1 LHENLE
7 ISMFY
12 PVNFENKTG
21 FDRIR
26 EMLRNNCLCDLG
38 VGHVNAMC
46 MTDSHEKIV
55 QLLDESAEFRDIC
68 LYEESFPVDNYLDVT
83 QYLKKASVEGAFL
96 EAEEVFS
103 LKKSLEAI
111 KSVLRFF
118 KVHEEKEKY
127 PVLRKLAGKV
137 NYFPFVL
144 EKIDAIL
151 TRTGRIKDNASSELR
166 NIRKEIIQKHSHVN
180 KRLESILK
188 GAQQSG
194 IAESD
199 AALTLRNGRLVI
211 PVSATNK
218 RRISGFIHDESA
230 TGKTVFIEPSDVV
243 ELNNEI
249 KELEYAEQRE
259 IIKILTRFTDTI
271 RPYLDDLDQA
281 YSFLG
286 YIDFLRAKTLFAVR
300 TQAIRPEVND
310 ICEFRWIRA
319 VHPLLYLSHQKIKKD
334 VVPLDIRLNEKDRI
348 LVISGPNAGG
358 KSVCLQTVGLLQY
371 MMQCGMLVPMNID
384 SSMGIFSKIFID
396 IGDEQSLEND
406 LSTYSSHLLNL
417 KYFIRHADPKTLIL
431 IDEFGSGTEP
441 MLGGAIAEAFL
452 ERINQHEVYGVI
464 TTHYANLKHYASSA
478 RGIINGAMLFDTA
491 HIKPLFR
498 LEIGKPGSSFAIDI
512 ARKIGVPEDILKNAS
527 DRIGQEHIR
536 FDKHL
541 REIIR
546 DKRYW
551 EEKRNRIR
559 IAEKKLQSVIDQ
571 YAEELKNAKKQQKE
585 IVAQARQQAEELLS
599 GVNREIENTIRVIR
613 ESQADKEKTKAAR
626 KSLETLRSRLNSK
639 DNSEDRILEEKIK
652 RAGELRKKLG
662 ADESPEEL
670 RKKTKEDGK
679 IKTGDKVRIV
689 NQETIG
695 EVLDVNGSSIMVAF
709 GNMITTVRE
718 VRLMKVGE
726 EELGKQVASST
737 KSSFGYNL
745 SERKLNFKPDID
757 IRGKR
762 ADEAIEIVKKLVDE
776 AVMVSVHDLRIL
788 HGKGNGILRQ
798 VIRDYLHT
806 IDLVKSCRD
815 EHVERGGAGITVV
828 ELDF

>member
-1 LHENLE
+1 ML
-7 ISMFY
+7 Y
-12 PVNFENKTG
+12 PENFENKTG

-26 EMLRNNCLCDLG
+26 EMVRKNCLCDLG
-38 VGHVNAMC
+38 VCHVNAMQ
-46 MTDSHEKIV
+46 MTDAHERIT
-55 QLLDESAEFRDIC
+55 QLLDETAEFRDIC
-68 LYEESFPVDNYLDVT
+68 LYEENFPVDNYLDVT
-83 QYLKKASVEGAFL
+83 QSLKKARIEGTFL
-96 EAEEVFS
+96 ETEEVFN

-111 KSVLRFF
+111 KSVLQFF
-118 KVHEEKEKY
+118 KVREEKEKY
-127 PVLRKLAGKV
+127 PVLRKLAENV
-137 NYFPFVL
+137 NYFPFIL
-144 EKIDAIL
+144 EKINTIL
-151 TRTGRIKDNASSELR
+151 TKTGRIKDNASAELLK
-166 NIRKEIIQKHSHVN
+166 IRKEIVQKHSSVN
-180 KRLESILK
+180 KRIESILK
-188 GAQQSG
+188 SAQQSG

-211 PVSATNK
+211 PVTATNK

-230 TGKTVFIEPSDVV
+230 TGKTVYIEPSDVV

-259 IIKILTRFTDTI
+259 IIKILTRLTDAV
-271 RPYLDDLDQA
+271 RPYLDDLDLA

-286 YIDFLRAKTLFAVR
+286 YIDFLRAKTLFAIKTGSV
-300 TQAIRPEVND
+300 RPEIKNAQQ
-310 ICEFRWIRA
+310 FRWIKA
-319 VHPLLYLSHQKIKKD
+319 IHPLLYLSHQKIKKE

-371 MMQCGMLVPMNID
+371 MMQCGMLVPMDID
-384 SSMGIFSKIFID
+384 SCMGIFSKIFID

-406 LSTYSSHLLNL
+406 LSTYSSHLFNL
-417 KYFIRHADPKTLIL
+417 KYFIRHADSGTLIL

-441 MLGGAIAEAFL
+441 MLGGALAEAFL
-452 ERINQHEVYGVI
+452 ERINRQEVYGVI

-478 RGIINGAMLFDTA
+478 KGIINGAMLFDTA
-491 HIKPLFR
+491 RIKPLFR

-571 YAEELKNAKKQQKE
+571 YTDELKNAKKQQKE
-585 IVAQARQQAEELLS
+585 IVAQARQQAGELLA
-599 GVNREIENTIRVIR
+599 GINKEIEKTIRVIR
-613 ESQADKEKTKAAR
+613 ETQADKEKTRAAR
-626 KSLETLRSRLNSK
+626 KNLEAFRNKLENK
-639 DNSEDRILEEKIK
+639 DDPENKILEEKII
-652 RAGELRKKLG
+652 RAERLRKKLG
-662 ADESPEEL
+662 ADETQEEL
-670 RKKTKEDGK
+670 RNKSKVERE
-679 IKTGDKVRIV
+679 IKTGDKVRII
-689 NQETIG
+689 NQEAVG
-695 EVLDVNGSSIMVAF
+695 EVLDVSGDSIMVAF

-718 VRLMKVGE
+718 VRLLKVGE
-726 EELGKQVASST
+726 DELKKQPAVSAQTSH
-737 KSSFGYNL
+737 GYNL
-745 SERKLNFKPDID
+745 SERKLHFKPDID
-757 IRGKR
+757 VRGKR
-762 ADEAIEIVKKLVDE
+762 AEEAIEIVKKLVDE

-798 VIRDYLHT
+798 VIRDYLQT
-806 IDLVKSCRD
+806 IDVVKSCKD
-815 EHVERGGAGITVV
+815 EHVDRGGAGITLV

>member
-1 LHENLE
+1 
-7 ISMFY
+7 MFY
-12 PVNFENKTG
+12 PENFENKTG
-21 FDRIR
+21 FGRIR
-26 EMLRNNCLCDLG
+26 EMLRKNCLCDLG
-38 VGHVNAMC
+38 VCHVNAMH
-46 MTDSHEKIV
+46 MTDSYEKIV
-55 QLLDESAEFRDIC
+55 QQLDETAEFRDIC
-68 LYEESFPVDNYLDVT
+68 LYEDNFPVDNYLDVT
-83 QYLKKASVEGAFL
+83 RCLKKARVEGSFL
-96 EAEEVFS
+96 EAEEVFG

-118 KVHEEKEKY
+118 KAHEEKEKY

-151 TRTGRIKDNASSELR
+151 TKTGRIKDNASSDLR

-188 GAQQSG
+188 AAQQSG

-259 IIKILTRFTDTI
+259 VIKILTRFTDTI

-286 YIDFLRAKTLFAVR
+286 YIDFLRAKALFAVR
-300 TQAIRPEVND
+300 IQAIRPEINEAR
-310 ICEFRWIRA
+310 EFRWIRA
-319 VHPLLYLSHQKIKKD
+319 VHPLLYLAHQKIKKE

-452 ERINQHEVYGVI
+452 ERINQHEVFGVI
-464 TTHYANLKHYASSA
+464 TTHYANLKHYASSV

-498 LEIGKPGSSFAIDI
+498 LEMGKPGSSFAIDI
-512 ARKIGVPEDILKNAS
+512 ARKIGVPEEILKNAS
-527 DRIGQEHIR
+527 ERIGQEHIR

-546 DKRYW
+546 DKKYW

-571 YAEELKNAKKQQKE
+571 YTEELKKAKKQQKE

-599 GVNREIENTIRVIR
+599 GINREIENTIRVIR
-613 ESQADKEKTKAAR
+613 ETQADKEKTKAAR
-626 KSLETLRSRLNSK
+626 RSLEAFRSRLNSK
-639 DNSEDRILEEKIK
+639 DDSEDRILEEKIK
-652 RAGELRKKLG
+652 RVEGLRKRLG

-670 RKKTKEDGK
+670 RKETKEDGK

-689 NQETIG
+689 NQEAIG

-709 GNMITTVRE
+709 GNMITTVKE
-718 VRLMKVGE
+718 VRLLKVGG
-726 EELGKQVASST
+726 EELKEHAAASSQ
-737 KSSFGYNL
+737 SSFGYNL

-806 IDLVKSCRD
+806 IDIVKSCRD
-815 EHVERGGAGITVV
+815 EHMERGGAGITVV

>member
-1 LHENLE
+1 
-7 ISMFY
+7 MFY
-12 PVNFENKTG
+12 PANFEYKTG

-26 EMLRNNCLCDLG
+26 EMVRNNCLCELG
-38 VGHVNAMC
+38 VNHVNDMQMA
-46 MTDSHEKIV
+46 DSFEKITRW
-55 QLLDESAEFRDIC
+55 LDETDEFKNIC
-68 LYEESFPVDNYLDVT
+68 VFEENFPVDNYIDVT
-83 QYLKKASVEGAFL
+83 HSLKKARVEGAWL
-96 EAEEVFS
+96 ETEEVFN

-111 KSVLRFF
+111 KSVLHFF
-118 KVHEEKEKY
+118 KNLEEKDKY
-127 PVLRKLAGKV
+127 PVLRKLAGDV

-144 EKIDAIL
+144 EKIDTIL
-151 TRTGRIKDNASSELR
+151 TKTGRLKDNASVDLMR
-166 NIRKEIIQKHSHVN
+166 IRKEIVQKQSNVN

-188 GAQQSG
+188 TARQSG
-194 IAESD
+194 IAEPD
-199 AALTLRNGRLVI
+199 ASLTLRNGRLVI
-211 PVSATNK
+211 PVAATNK
-218 RRISGFIHDESA
+218 RKISGFIHDESA
-230 TGKTVFIEPSDVV
+230 TGKTVYIEPSDVV

-249 KELEYAEQRE
+249 KELEYSELRE
-259 IIKILTRFTDTI
+259 IIRILTRFTETI
-271 RPYLDDLDQA
+271 RPYLDDLKQA

-286 YIDFLRAKTLFAVR
+286 YIDFLRAKALFAIK
-300 TQAIRPEVND
+300 TGAARPEIKNAR
-310 ICEFRWIRA
+310 EFSWIEA
-319 VHPLLYLSHQKIKKD
+319 IHPLLYLSHQKLKKE
-334 VVPLDIRLNEKDRI
+334 VVPLDIRLNEKNRI

-371 MMQCGMLVPMNID
+371 MMQCGMLVPVNID

-417 KYFIRHADPKTLIL
+417 KYFIRNADSKTLIL

-452 ERINQHEVYGVI
+452 EQINQLEVYGVV
-464 TTHYANLKHYASSA
+464 TTHYANLKHFASSA

-491 HIKPLFR
+491 QIRPLFR

-527 DRIGQEHIR
+527 DRVGQEHIR

-559 IAEKKLQSVIDQ
+559 IAEKKLRSVIDQ
-571 YAEELKNAKKQQKE
+571 YAEELKNTRIQHKE
-585 IVAQARQQAEELLS
+585 IIAQARKQAEELLA
-599 GVNREIENTIRVIR
+599 GVNKDIEKTIRIIR
-613 ESQADKEKTKAAR
+613 ESQADKEKTKMAR
-626 KSLETLRSRLNSK
+626 KNLEVLRDKLNRK
-639 DNSEDRILEEKIK
+639 DDSENNVLEEKIA
-652 RAGELRKKLG
+652 RAEKLRNKLG
-662 ADESPEEL
+662 AGEQSDKSRIKSKEE
-670 RKKTKEDGK
+670 RK
-679 IKTGDKVRIV
+679 IMTGDKVRLI

-695 EVLDVNGSSIMVAF
+695 EVLDVNGDSIMVVF
-709 GNMITTVRE
+709 GNMITTVKE
-718 VRLMKVGE
+718 VRLLKVSE
-726 EELGKQVASST
+726 DEVKKSAKLSSQT
-737 KSSFGYNL
+737 TYGYDL
-745 SERKLNFKPDID
+745 SERKLNFKQDID

-762 ADEAIEIVKKLVDE
+762 AEEAIEIVKKFIDE
-776 AVMVSVHDLRIL
+776 AVMVSAHDLRIL

-798 VIRDYLHT
+798 VIRDFLQSM
-806 IDLVKSCRD
+806 DVVKSFKD

>member
-1 LHENLE
+1 
-7 ISMFY
+7 MFY
-12 PVNFENKTG
+12 PENFENKTG

-26 EMLRNNCLCDLG
+26 EMVRKNCLCDLG
-38 VGHVNAMC
+38 VCHVNAMH
-46 MTDSHEKIV
+46 MTDAHEKII
-55 QLLDESAEFRDIC
+55 QLLDETAEFRDIC
-68 LYEESFPVDNYLDVT
+68 LHEENFPVDNYIDVT
-83 QYLKKASVEGAFL
+83 PGLKKARIEGAFM
-96 EAEEVFS
+96 EAGEIFN

-111 KSVLRFF
+111 KSILRFF
-118 KVHEEKEKY
+118 KLHEEKGKY
-127 PVLRKLAGKV
+127 SVMRKLAGNI
-137 NYFPFVL
+137 NYFPFIL
-144 EKIDAIL
+144 EKIDTIL
-151 TRTGRIKDNASSELR
+151 AKTGRIKDNASPELLK
-166 NIRKEIIQKHSHVN
+166 IRKEITQKHSLVN

-188 GAQQSG
+188 NAQQSG

-211 PVSATNK
+211 PVAATNK

-230 TGKTVFIEPSDVV
+230 TGKTVYIEPSDVV

-259 IIKILTRFTDTI
+259 IIRILTRFADAI

-286 YIDFLRAKTLFAVR
+286 YIDFLRAKALFAVR
-300 TQAIRPEVND
+300 TGSIRPEIKNTQS
-310 ICEFRWIRA
+310 FNWIKS
-319 VHPLLYLSHQKIKKD
+319 VHPLLYLSHQKIKKE
-334 VVPLDIRLNEKDRI
+334 VVPLDIRLNKKNRI

-371 MMQCGMLVPMNID
+371 MMQCGMLVPMDID
-384 SSMGIFSKIFID
+384 SCMGIFSKIFID

-417 KYFIRHADPKTLIL
+417 KYFIRYADSKTLIL

-452 ERINQHEVYGVI
+452 ERINQQEVYGVI
-464 TTHYANLKHYASSA
+464 TTHYANLKHYASSVQ
-478 RGIINGAMLFDTA
+478 GIINGAMLFDTA
-491 HIKPLFR
+491 HIRPLFR

-512 ARKIGVPEDILKNAS
+512 ARKIGVPEEILKNAS

-559 IAEKKLQSVIDQ
+559 IAEKKLRSVIDQ
-571 YAEELKNAKKQQKE
+571 YTEELKNAKKQQKE
-585 IVAQARQQAEELLS
+585 IVIQARQQAEELLA
-599 GVNREIENTIRVIR
+599 GINKEIEKTIRVIR
-613 ESQADKEKTKAAR
+613 ETQADKEKTKAAR
-626 KSLETLRSRLNSK
+626 KNLEAFRKRLESK
-639 DNSEDRILEEKIK
+639 DDLENKVLEEKI
-652 RAGELRKKLG
+652 AGAEKLRKKLG
-662 ADESPEEL
+662 TDETSEEL
-670 RKKTKEDGK
+670 QGK
-679 IKTGDKVRIV
+679 SKDEREIKTGDKVRIV
-689 NQETIG
+689 NQEAIG
-695 EVLDVNGSSIMVAF
+695 EVLDVSGDSIMVAF
-709 GNMITTVRE
+709 GNMVTTVKE
-718 VRLMKVGE
+718 VRLLKVGE
-726 EELGKQVASST
+726 DEIKRSAANTSRT
-737 KSSFGYNL
+737 TFGY
-745 SERKLNFKPDID
+745 KLTEKKLTFKPDID

-762 ADEAIEIVKKLVDE
+762 AEEAINIVKKLVDE
-776 AVMVSVHDLRIL
+776 AVMVSVHNLRIL

-806 IDLVKSCRD
+806 IDVVKSCKD
-815 EHVERGGAGITVV
+815 EHVDRGGAGITLV

>member
-1 LHENLE
+1 
-7 ISMFY
+7 MFY

-26 EMLRNNCLCDLG
+26 EMVSENCLCDLG
-38 VGHVNAMC
+38 VSHVNAIHMS
-46 MTDSHEKIV
+46 DSAEKIT
-55 QLLDESAEFRDIC
+55 QWLNETNEFMTIC
-68 LYEESFPVDNYLDVT
+68 IHEENFPIDNYLDVT
-83 QYLKKASVEGAFL
+83 PSLKKARVEGAWL
-96 EAEEVFS
+96 DAEEIFN

-118 KVHEEKEKY
+118 KDLEEKDKY
-127 PVLRKLAGKV
+127 PVLRRLASKV

-144 EKIDAIL
+144 EKIDTIL
-151 TRTGRIKDNASSELR
+151 TKTGRIRDNASADLLK
-166 NIRKEIIQKHSHVN
+166 IRKEIFQKRSSVN

-188 GAQQSG
+188 SAQQNG

-199 AALTLRNGRLVI
+199 AALTLRDGRLVI
-211 PVSATNK
+211 PVAATNK
-218 RRISGFIHDESA
+218 RKISGFIHDESA
-230 TGKTVFIEPSDVV
+230 TGKTVYIEPSDVV

-249 KELEYAEQRE
+249 KELEYAEFRE
-259 IIKILTRFTDTI
+259 IIKILTRFTDNI
-271 RPYLDDLDQA
+271 RPYLDDLSQG

-286 YIDFLRAKTLFAVR
+286 YIDFLRAKALFSIKTEAIKPEINN
-300 TQAIRPEVND
+300 TQTFSWIKAI
-310 ICEFRWIRA
+310 
-319 VHPLLYLSHQKIKKD
+319 HPLLFLSHRKINKE
-334 VVPLDIRLNEKDRI
+334 VVPLDIRLNEKNRI

-396 IGDEQSLEND
+396 IGDEQSLEDD

-417 KYFIRHADPKTLIL
+417 KYFVKNADSKTLIL

-452 ERINQHEVYGVI
+452 EQINQLEVYGVI

-491 HIKPLFR
+491 QIRPLFR

-512 ARKIGVPEDILKNAS
+512 ARKIGVPEEILKNAS
-527 DRIGQEHIR
+527 DRIGEEHIR

-571 YAEELKNAKKQQKE
+571 YAGELKNARKQHRE
-585 IVAQARQQAEELLS
+585 IVTQARQHAEDLLA
-599 GVNREIENTIRVIR
+599 GINKEIEKTIRIIR

-626 KSLETLRSRLNSK
+626 KNLEVLRDKLKSK
-639 DNSEDRILEEKIK
+639 DDSENKVLEEKIT
-652 RAGELRKKLG
+652 RAEKLRNKLG
-662 ADESPEEL
+662 ADEQPEEL
-670 RKKTKEDGK
+670 QRKSKDERK
-679 IKTGDKVRIV
+679 IKTGDKVRLV

-695 EVLDVNGSSIMVAF
+695 EVLDVNGDSIMVAF
-709 GNMITTVRE
+709 GNMITTVKE
-718 VRLMKVGE
+718 VRLLKASE
-726 EELGKQVASST
+726 DEAKESAKASSRNA
-737 KSSFGYNL
+737 FGYNL

-762 ADEAIEIVKKLVDE
+762 AEEAIEIVKKFVDE
-776 AVMVSVHDLRIL
+776 AVMVSVRDLRIL
-788 HGKGNGILRQ
+788 HGKGNGILKQ
-798 VIRDYLHT
+798 VIRDFLHT
-806 IDLVKSCRD
+806 MDVVKYCKD
-815 EHVERGGAGITVV
+815 EHVERGGSGITVV

>member
-1 LHENLE
+1 
-7 ISMFY
+7 MYY
-12 PVNFENKTG
+12 PENFEMKTG

-26 EMLRNNCLCDLG
+26 EMVRENCLCDLG
-38 VGHVNAMC
+38 VSHVNAMQ
-46 MTDSHEKIV
+46 MTDSFEIISL
-55 QLLDESAEFRDIC
+55 LLDETAEFRNIC
-68 LYEESFPVDNYLDVT
+68 LYEENFPVDNYLDVT
-83 QYLKKASVEGAFL
+83 QSLKKSRVEGAWL
-96 EAEEVFS
+96 EAEEVFN
-103 LKKSLEAI
+103 LKRSLEAI

-118 KVHEEKEKY
+118 KVHEEKGKY
-127 PVLRKLAGKV
+127 PVLRRLAGNV

-144 EKIDAIL
+144 EKIDTIL
-151 TRTGRIKDNASSELR
+151 TKTGRIKDNASAELSK
-166 NIRKEIIQKHSHVN
+166 IRKEIILKHSQVN

-188 GAQQSG
+188 NAQQSG
-194 IAESD
+194 IAEPD
-199 AALTLRNGRLVI
+199 AALTLRDGRLVI
-211 PVSATNK
+211 PVAAANK
-218 RRISGFIHDESA
+218 RKISGFIHDESA
-230 TGKTVFIEPSDVV
+230 TGKTVYIEPSDVV

-249 KELEYAEQRE
+249 KELEYAELRE

-286 YIDFLRAKTLFAVR
+286 YIDFLRAKALFAIKTESAR
-300 TQAIRPEVND
+300 PEIRNTQA
-310 ICEFRWIRA
+310 FSWIQSI
-319 VHPLLYLSHQKIKKD
+319 HPLLYLSHQKINKE
-334 VVPLDIRLNEKDRI
+334 VVPLDIRLDEQNRI

-417 KYFIRHADPKTLIL
+417 KYFIRHSDSKALIL
-431 IDEFGSGTEP
+431 IDELGSGTEP

-452 ERINQHEVYGVI
+452 ERINQQEVYGVI

-478 RGIINGAMLFDTA
+478 KGVINGAMLFDTA
-491 HIKPLFR
+491 HIRPLFR

-512 ARKIGVPEDILKNAS
+512 ARKIGLPEDILKNAS

-559 IAEKKLQSVIDQ
+559 IAEKKLRSVIDQ
-571 YAEELKNAKKQQKE
+571 YTEELKNAKKQQKE
-585 IVAQARQQAEELLS
+585 IVAQARQQAEELLA
-599 GVNREIENTIRVIR
+599 GINKEIENTIRVIR
-613 ESQADKEKTKAAR
+613 ETQADKEKTKAAR
-626 KSLETLRSRLNSK
+626 KNLEAFRNTLESK
-639 DNSEDRILEEKIK
+639 DDSQNKVLEEKIANAE
-652 RAGELRKKLG
+652 RLRKKLG
-662 ADESPEEL
+662 ADEQPEEL
-670 RKKTKEDGK
+670 RRNLKDDGK

-689 NQETIG
+689 NQEAIG
-695 EVLDVNGSSIMVAF
+695 EVLDVSGDSIMVAF
-709 GNMITTVRE
+709 GNMITTVKE
-718 VRLMKVGE
+718 VRLLKVSEDEVKKSVGF
-726 EELGKQVASST
+726 SSQT
-737 KSSFGYNL
+737 TFGYNL

-762 ADEAIEIVKKLVDE
+762 AEEAIEIVKKFVDE
-776 AVMVSVHDLRIL
+776 AVMVSARDLRIL
-788 HGKGNGILRQ
+788 HGKGDGILRQ

-806 IDLVKSCRD
+806 IDVVKSCKD
-815 EHVERGGAGITVV
+815 ENIERGGAGITLV

>member
-1 LHENLE
+1 M
-7 ISMFY
+7 IY
-12 PVNFENKTG
+12 PENFEDKTG
-21 FDRIR
+21 FGRIR
-26 EMLRNNCLCDLG
+26 ELLRINCLSDLG
-38 VGHVNAMC
+38 VSHVNAMH

-55 QLLDESAEFRDIC
+55 QLLDETNEFRTIC
-68 LYEESFPVDNYLDVT
+68 VHEDTFPIDNYLDVT
-83 QYLKKASVEGAFL
+83 PSLKKARVEGAWL
-96 EAEEVFS
+96 EAEEIHS

-111 KSVLRFF
+111 RSVLRFF
-118 KVHEEKEKY
+118 KDLEEKDKY
-127 PVLRKLAGKV
+127 PVLRRLSGKV

-144 EKIDAIL
+144 EKIDSIL
-151 TRTGRIKDNASSELR
+151 TKTGRIKDNASVDLLK
-166 NIRKEIIQKHSHVN
+166 IRKEIVQKRSFVN

-188 GAQQSG
+188 SAQQSG

-199 AALTLRNGRLVI
+199 ATLTLRDGRLVI
-211 PVSATNK
+211 PVPATNK
-218 RRISGFIHDESA
+218 RRINGFIHDESA
-230 TGKTVFIEPSDVV
+230 SGKTVFIEPSDVV

-249 KELEYAEQRE
+249 KELEYAELRE
-259 IIKILTRFTDTI
+259 IIRILTRFTDSI
-271 RPYLDDLDQA
+271 RPYLDDLSQG

-286 YIDFLRAKTLFAVR
+286 YIDFLRAKALFSIQTEAVKPEINN
-300 TQAIRPEVND
+300 TQA
-310 ICEFRWIRA
+310 FSWIKA
-319 VHPLLYLSHQKIKKD
+319 IHPLLFLSHRKISKE
-334 VVPLDIRLNEKDRI
+334 VVPLDIWLNEKNRI

-384 SSMGIFSKIFID
+384 SSMGVFSKIFID

-417 KYFIRHADPKTLIL
+417 KYFVKNADSKTLIL

-452 ERINQHEVYGVI
+452 EQINQLEVRGVI

-491 HIKPLFR
+491 RIKPLFR

-527 DRIGQEHIR
+527 DRVGQEHIR

-559 IAEKKLQSVIDQ
+559 IAEKKLQAVIDQ
-571 YAEELKNAKKQQKE
+571 YTGELKDARKQEKE
-585 IVAQARQQAEELLS
+585 IIARARQQAEDLLS
-599 GVNREIENTIRVIR
+599 GINREIENTIRIIR

-626 KSLETLRSRLNSK
+626 KNLEILREKVERQDDSGDK
-639 DNSEDRILEEKIK
+639 DLEEKIS
-652 RAGELRKKLG
+652 RAERLRKKLA
-662 ADESPEEL
+662 ADEGSEKSE
-670 RKKTKEDGK
+670 KKSTDESK
-679 IKTGDKVRIV
+679 IKTGDKVRLV

-695 EVLDVNGSSIMVAF
+695 DVLDVNGDSIMVAF
-709 GNMITTVRE
+709 GNMITTVKE
-718 VRLMKVGE
+718 VRLLKISE
-726 EELGKQVASST
+726 EEAKKSVKASSRNA
-737 KSSFGYNL
+737 FGYNL
-745 SERKLNFKPDID
+745 PERKLNFKPDID

-762 ADEAIEIVKKLVDE
+762 AEEAIEIVRKFVDE

-788 HGKGNGILRQ
+788 HGKGNGILKQ
-798 VIRDYLHT
+798 VIRDFLHT
-806 IDLVKSCRD
+806 MDVVKSCKD

-828 ELDF
+828 ELEF